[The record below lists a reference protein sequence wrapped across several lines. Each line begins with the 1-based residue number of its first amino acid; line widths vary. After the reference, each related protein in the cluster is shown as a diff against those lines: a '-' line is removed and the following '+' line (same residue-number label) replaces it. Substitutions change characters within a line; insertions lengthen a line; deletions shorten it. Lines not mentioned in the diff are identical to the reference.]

1 MFRLRAEI
9 FGEEVFNRA
18 FNRLDSLS
26 NLRPL
31 WPEVI
36 REFYA
41 IEFEQFETEGA
52 AGASGKWAALSD
64 VYARYKAKAYPDQP
78 ILRAENDLFAS
89 LTDPE
94 APDAV
99 LRPEREQ
106 LVIGTKVPY
115 ASVHQKGSAKR
126 RMPARPP
133 ISFSEA
139 QKRRL
144 QKSIQSGLVRFVR
157 EAGFQVDERA
167 A

>member
-18 FNRLDSLS
+18 FNRIDSIG
-26 NLRPL
+26 NDLRPL

-36 REFYA
+36 REFYL
-41 IEFEQFETEGA
+41 IETEQFASEGA
-52 AGASGKWAALSD
+52 VGASGKWAALSD
-64 VYARYKAKAYPDQP
+64 VYSKYKQVAFPDQP
-78 ILRAENDLFAS
+78 ILRATDDLMES

-94 APDAV
+94 ALGAI
-99 LRPEREQ
+99 LRPEQ
-106 LVIGTKVPY
+106 GSLTIGTSVPY
-115 ASVHQKGSAKR
+115 ARAHQRGTKK
-126 RMPARPP
+126 MPARPP

-144 QKSIQSGLVRFVR
+144 QKSIQSGLVRFIR